1 MAKHII
7 RIAIEVLC
15 LALLLGTVI
24 FLIVFW
30 KNIPDSVPNHF
41 NSAGQIDSY
50 APKKTLILLPAM
62 MPVLYAVLS
71 LNNTMRFR
79 SLGKEVLVPMP
90 PLLFPMM
97 KLALLAGFSY
107 MTVCSA
113 LGRPLGAWYLPVFL
127 TLILGPLVVCS
138 LIAWPKTKERL

>member
-1 MAKHII
+1 MVKRLV
-7 RIAIEVLC
+7 RIAVEVLC
-15 LALLLGTVI
+15 LVLLLGTVI

-50 APKKTLILLPAM
+50 APKKTLILLPVM

-71 LNNTMRFR
+71 LVTTIRLR
-79 SLGKEVLVPMP
+79 SLGKVTYIPAP
-90 PLLFPMM
+90 SLLFPMM

-113 LGRPLGAWYLPVFL
+113 LDRPLGAWYLPVFL
-127 TLILGPLVVCS
+127 TLILGPMVVFS
-138 LIAWPKTKERL
+138 LTAWPKMK

>member
-1 MAKHII
+1 MVKRII
-7 RIAIEVLC
+7 RIAAEVLC

-24 FLIVFW
+24 FLTVFW
-30 KNIPDSVPNHF
+30 KHIPDSVPNHF

-62 MPVLYAVLS
+62 MPVLYAALS
-71 LNNTMRFR
+71 LNNAMRFR
-79 SLGKEVLVPMP
+79 SLGKEVRVPML

-97 KLALLAGFSY
+97 KLTILAGFSY

-113 LGRPLGAWYLPVFL
+113 LNRPLGAWYLPVFL
-127 TLILGPLVVCS
+127 ILVFAPMVVCAITI
-138 LIAWPKTKERL
+138 LPRMI

>member
-1 MAKHII
+1 MISRVF
-7 RIAIEVLC
+7 RIAAEVFC

-30 KNIPDSVPNHF
+30 KNIPDTVPSHF
-41 NSAGQIDSY
+41 DGTGQIDGY
-50 APKKTLILLPAM
+50 AGKGTLLLLPVM
-62 MPVLYAVLS
+62 MAVLYVVLS
-71 LNNTMRFR
+71 LVKTMRFR
-79 SLGKEVLVPMP
+79 SLGREVRVPVP

-97 KLALLAGFSY
+97 KLAVLAGFAY

-127 TLILGPLVVCS
+127 ILILGPLVVYS
-138 LIAWPKTKERL
+138 FTAWPKLMK

>member
-7 RIAIEVLC
+7 RVAAEVLC
-15 LALLLGTVI
+15 LALLLGTVV

-41 NSAGQIDSY
+41 DGAGQIDGY
-50 APKKTLILLPAM
+50 AGKKTLIL
-62 MPVLYAVLS
+62 MPVMMAVLYVVLS
-71 LNNTMRFR
+71 LVKTMRFR
-79 SLGKEVLVPMP
+79 SLGKEVRVPAP
-90 PLLFPMM
+90 PLLFPAM
-97 KLALLAGFSY
+97 KLAVLAGFAY

-127 TLILGPLVVCS
+127 ALILGPMVVHAIIV
-138 LIAWPKTKERL
+138 LPGMIK